1 MEKHSNLA
9 QVEVESMTSQR
20 QSYLNQALQ
29 YYCKALQQQASS
41 SQGCH
46 HDLRVFRL
54 VSLWFANMDSEAV
67 NELLTAEMK
76 EIPSYKFTG
85 LFYQLCA
92 RMVSKST
99 QGVHSK
105 SFPKLLYELIR
116 RCANDHPYHI
126 LPTILAM
133 ANSNADE
140 VEMKAQASTSSGS
153 GKTSRPPVSGG
164 AKESDDDD
172 RAYTAKLILEKLKRN
187 SDAFRQIVERMA
199 LVADALIKLAYL
211 PLPPNQQPQV
221 PVAMPEG
228 HLLTKVVNFEDVPIP
243 TVELNVSSCGGG
255 GGQYPVGSFPAIA
268 KFRHG
273 REIVF
278 LRK

>member
-54 VSLWFANMDSEAV
+54 VSLWFANMDNESV

-76 EIPSYKFTG
+76 KIPAYKFTG

-140 VEMKAQASTSSGS
+140 VEMKAQASS
-153 GKTSRPPVSGG
+153 GKTRPPVASSGKG
-164 AKESDDDD
+164 
-172 RAYTAKLILEKLKRN
+172 TC
-187 SDAFRQIVERMA
+187 
-199 LVADALIKLAYL
+199 
-211 PLPPNQQPQV
+211 PPIQKAPKICYINLSFKNQSV
-221 PVAMPEG
+221 RSKNHFFIG
-228 HLLTKVVNFEDVPIP
+228 
-243 TVELNVSSCGGG
+243 
-255 GGQYPVGSFPAIA
+255 
-268 KFRHG
+268 
-273 REIVF
+273 
-278 LRK
+278 